1 MKHFLRFTLVL
12 AVIVFLATVGEVLF
26 GPQNL
31 AVVELERSSVSVPV
45 AGGKGSDVDVEY
57 VLF

>member
-1 MKHFLRFTLVL
+1 MKNFLRFTLVL
-12 AVIVFLATVGEVLF
+12 AALLLITTLSEVLF
-26 GPQNL
+26 GSQNL

-45 AGGKGSDVDVEY
+45 AEGTGNDVEVEY